1 MGCFPVRFC
10 TIEGYAGAWF
20 RGLLAATSHY
30 WSRELQP
37 LGHKVRLMLPAIEQ
51 QRAGSQAILDRFARH
66 VEAKRQV

>member
-1 MGCFPVRFC
+1 MVS
-10 TIEGYAGAWF
+10 
-20 RGLLAATSHY
+20 GLLAATSHY